1 MAAVSAC
8 SFWASAFNR
17 SKDWLAAT
25 YFGSACGLPSF
36 FLAHAWI
43 DMAPEVTSNDKITT
57 FERDTRRMIPPSR
70 CGVTA
75 AASRT
80 EEL

>member
-17 SKDWLAAT
+17 CRDWLAAT
-25 YFGSACGLPSF
+25 YFGSACGLPCF

-57 FERDTRRMIPPSR
+57 FERETTRKPVLD
-70 CGVTA
+70 GGG
-75 AASRT
+75 
-80 EEL
+80 